1 MSPRSRYAGA
11 VALWA
16 VAALATGTAAAQAPR
31 KAARPAAPA
40 QPAAPPFFTTPLSLD
55 EMKGKQAVLV
65 TDLGE
70 IVLQLL
76 PEAAPN
82 HVGYFITL
90 ARDGAYDGTTFHR
103 LIKYGIIQGGD
114 PLSKDP
120 AKRAQYGTGGLG
132 VLRAERSGEKHT
144 RGAVS
149 AALRPNQPDSA
160 GAQFFICLADQPVL
174 DGQYT
179 VFARVVD
186 GLEVAQAI
194 SEQRTDADGRPA
206 DRIVIRSVIVRDTP
220 PPEPELFSTETAAEL
235 AAWRATLQT
244 SAGEITLEFLPD
256 RAPEHV
262 RNFLRLARLGVYDGM
277 AFHRVVPGFVAQT
290 GALSSRSAPLTT
302 KQQRAVRTLAPEFND
317 VKHDRGIVS
326 MARGA
331 DPGSATTSFFLC
343 LGPAPSLDGKYTV
356 FGQVVS
362 GLDVLEAIERA
373 PVDGET
379 PRTRI
384 DLVTV
389 RLEPRAR

>member
-1 MSPRSRYAGA
+1 M
-11 VALWA
+11 
-16 VAALATGTAAAQAPR
+16 ATGTAAAQAPR
-31 KAARPAAPA
+31 KAARPEAPA
-40 QPAAPPFFTTPLSLD
+40 QPAAPAFFTTPLSLD

-82 HVGYFITL
+82 HAGYFIKL

-120 AKRAQYGTGGLG
+120 SRRAQYGTGGLG
-132 VLRAERSGEKHT
+132 VLRAEPSAEKHT
-144 RGAVS
+144 KGAVS

-160 GAQFFICLADQPVL
+160 GAQFFICLVDQPVL

-179 VFARVVD
+179 VFARVVE

-194 SEQRTDADGRPA
+194 SEQPTDADGRPA
-206 DRIVIRSVIVRDTP
+206 DRIVIRSVTVRDTP
-220 PPEPELFSTETAAEL
+220 PPEPEPFSTETPTEL
-235 AAWRATLQT
+235 ASWRALLQT
-244 SAGEITLEFLPD
+244 SAGEIALEFFPD
-256 RAPEHV
+256 KAPEHV

-277 AFHRVVPGFVAQT
+277 AFHRVVQGFVAQT
-290 GALSSRSAPLTT
+290 GALTSRGAPLTA
-302 KQQRAVRTLAPEFND
+302 KQQRVVRTLAPEFND
-317 VKHDRGIVS
+317 VKHVRGIVS

-331 DPGSATTSFFLC
+331 DPASANTSFFIC

-356 FGQVVS
+356 FGHVVG
-362 GLDVLEAIERA
+362 GLDVLDAIERA

-389 RLEPRAR
+389 RLEQRAR